1 MQIELTAKEKQYLE
15 SMLMHHLRELSR
27 EISHTDR
34 RSFRENLKE
43 EAEVLRVLQTKLERE
58 MALAH

>member
-15 SMLMHHLRELSR
+15 GMLMHHLRELSR
-27 EISHTDR
+27 EISHTDSR
-34 RSFRENLKE
+34 DFRENLKE

-58 MALAH
+58 MALTH

>member
-27 EISHTDR
+27 EISHTDTR
-34 RSFRENLKE
+34 GFRENLKE
-43 EAEVLRVLQTKLERE
+43 EAEILRVLQTKLERE

>member
-27 EISHTDR
+27 EISHTDSR
-34 RSFRENLKE
+34 NFRENLRE
-43 EAEVLRVLQTKLERE
+43 EAEVLRVLQTKLDRE

>member
-15 SMLMHHLRELSR
+15 SMLMHHIRELSR
-27 EISHTDR
+27 EISHTDSR
-34 RSFRENLKE
+34 NFRENLRE

-58 MALAH
+58 MALTH

>member
-1 MQIELTAKEKQYLE
+1 MHIELTAKEKQYLE

-27 EISHTDR
+27 EISHTDHR
-34 RSFRENLKE
+34 NFRENLKE

-58 MALAH
+58 MALTH

>member
-1 MQIELTAKEKQYLE
+1 MHIELTAKEKQYLE
-15 SMLMHHLRELSR
+15 SMLMHHIRELSR
-27 EISHTDR
+27 EISHTDSR
-34 RSFRENLKE
+34 DFRENLRE

>member
-1 MQIELTAKEKQYLE
+1 MQIELTAKERQYLE

-27 EISHTDR
+27 EISHTDSR
-34 RSFRENLKE
+34 DFRENLKE